1 MTHFCS
7 QFSSFPVFA
16 TGKLEVRERF
26 GATVFPN
33 PTSPPAFQALNGLV
47 RLVHCE
53 MSGRAQTHELR
64 RGLVEKLDTYLTI
77 KEAAEFLGVS
87 LNTLRNWGRDGK
99 VPMHRNPVNGY
110 RLFKKSDLEQ
120 LLRETQQSRSKPSKT
135 K

>member
-1 MTHFCS
+1 
-7 QFSSFPVFA
+7 
-16 TGKLEVRERF
+16 
-26 GATVFPN
+26 
-33 PTSPPAFQALNGLV
+33 
-47 RLVHCE
+47 
-53 MSGRAQTHELR
+53 MSGRAQTHERR